1 MLDAATIRV
10 AMAEEVKDTMAA
22 VNIRHWGQLSVV
34 VRRCGSLLFVS

>member
-22 VNIRHWGQLSVV
+22 VNKTVSCQLSFV
-34 VRRCGSLLFVS
+34 GAALFVS